1 MKITDTKP
9 GELAL
14 WLNPNEV
21 LDSTFV
27 TEAYVAYGARPQVA
41 KELSSQFFFALETLL
56 IEKRELQRKKSE
68 QGRQA
73 GLARA
78 EQLRKQKAQKD

>member
-14 WLNPNEV
+14 WPNPHEV

-27 TEAYVAYGARPQVA
+27 TEAYIAYGARPNVA
-41 KELSSQFFFALETLL
+41 KELSGQFFFALETLL
-56 IEKRELQRKKSE
+56 IEKRELQRVRNERMEKL
-68 QGRQA
+68 RQ
-73 GLARA
+73 R
-78 EQLRKQKAQKD
+78 KAQKD

>member
-1 MKITDTKP
+1 MRIADTKP
-9 GELAL
+9 GEVAL
-14 WLNPNEV
+14 WLQPHEV

-27 TEAYVAYGARPQVA
+27 TEAFIAYGARPKAA

-56 IEKRELQRKKSE
+56 FEKRELQRKKSE
-68 QGRQA
+68 QGRQL

-78 EQLRKQKAQKD
+78 EQLRKQKTPKD